1 MKELDKKQKIIAI
14 TIIAIIAGAILYY
27 VYGKDEKIYQNEIL
41 PYEETETEEN
51 NTEKEKNIETEE
63 ETEII
68 IYITGEVNKP
78 GVYALPEGSRIVDA
92 IEQAED
98 LTEEAYTEEINLAYV
113 LEDGMKIVI
122 PSKSKIQNKIET
134 QEIQETEE
142 KNSYI
147 TTESG
152 ITIEETEKTQNK
164 TENNQK
170 VNINTA
176 TQEEL
181 ETLTGIGPST
191 ASKIIQYRK
200 EKGNFKSIEEIKN
213 VSGVGDSKF
222 ENIKENI
229 TVSSK

>member
-1 MKELDKKQKIIAI
+1 M
-14 TIIAIIAGAILYY
+14 
-27 VYGKDEKIYQNEIL
+27 
-41 PYEETETEEN
+41 
-51 NTEKEKNIETEE
+51 
-63 ETEII
+63 
-68 IYITGEVNKP
+68 
-78 GVYALPEGSRIVDA
+78 PEGSRIIDA

-134 QEIQETEE
+134 QETEE

-147 TTESG
+147 TIESG
-152 ITIEETEKTQNK
+152 ITIEETEKTQIK